1 MTGPYGDKRLC
12 ESFSPA
18 ELEKTFFFSSSQ
30 NVALTPSPKAQRAW
44 DEAKEICIECPVFL
58 TCRASNLGQEYGVFG
73 GLDEHERHLLR
84 RQTARALARASA
96 DERAAMAAYFHTRY
110 ADGLGDSPVQMARA
124 TGYSKTAVTALIE
137 EHQALLE
144 QQAPKAP
151 EVARW
156 RRSAEAIVW
165 PKASPPKKDGWVWY
179 RDRAHGA
186 HYVGETE
193 DGEFLLMK
201 AKPLTAQ
208 TTKWFPKSHVD
219 LRSTPRREGRVW
231 VGRPEGRADGL
242 QGPSEDDQRAGVP
255 AA

>member
-18 ELEKTFFFSSSQ
+18 ELEKTFFFPGPQ
-30 NVALTPSPKAQRAW
+30 NLALAPGSKAQRAW
-44 DEAKEICIECPVFL
+44 DAAKEVCIECPVFL
-58 TCRASNLGQEYGVFG
+58 ECRSSNLGQEYGVFG

-84 RQTARALARASA
+84 RQATRALARADA
-96 DERAAMAAYFHTRY
+96 EERAALAAYFHTRY
-110 ADGLGDSPVQMARA
+110 ADGLGDSPGQMARA
-124 TGYSKTAVTALIE
+124 TGYSKSAVTTLIE

-144 QQAPKAP
+144 QRAPKAP

-156 RRSAEAIVW
+156 KRAEEVIVW
-165 PKASPPKKDGWVWY
+165 PKAGPPKKDGWVWY

-193 DGEFLLMK
+193 DGEFFLMK
-201 AKPLTAQ
+201 VKPLTAQ

-219 LRSTPRREGRVW
+219 LRSTVRREVRVW
-231 VGRPEGRADGL
+231 VGRPEGRADGV
-242 QGPSEDDQRAGVP
+242 QAPSEDDQRAGVS